1 MDEMTLSHMADMII
15 VFGGCGALCGLV
27 GGIVANGICLL
38 IDAIQVW
45 RKKRKEKKNDVEQ
58 PEIKADRQLAL
69 CLFRQNAGQPEV
81 RCDGNISV
89 VDGIAAVTPGHLGVA
104 FYVARVG

>member
-27 GGIVANGICLL
+27 GGVVANGICLL

-45 RKKRKEKKNDVEQ
+45 RKKRKES
-58 PEIKADRQLAL
+58 
-69 CLFRQNAGQPEV
+69 G
-81 RCDGNISV
+81 S
-89 VDGIAAVTPGHLGVA
+89 
-104 FYVARVG
+104 

>member
-1 MDEMTLSHMADMII
+1 MADMII

-45 RKKRKEKKNDVEQ
+45 RKKRKEKKHDQ
-58 PEIKADRQLAL
+58 D
-69 CLFRQNAGQPEV
+69 
-81 RCDGNISV
+81 
-89 VDGIAAVTPGHLGVA
+89 AVSGS
-104 FYVARVG
+104 